1 MRNSSGLFA
10 ACAVLGIL
18 GFGQALA
25 EGVPVG
31 PGQGVINGGN
41 SNQSANTQQRKK
53 AKADTAQ
60 KDNPKDPKND
70 PEYKEKLADNL
81 AAVKELLDTAEAK
94 FKEQNYREAAGF
106 YKSVTLATVPKSEPL
121 VEQARKQLIAME
133 ELAQQHLNAA
143 NDADL
148 ARDYIKEVE
157 ELGIVLR
164 EFAFTKAVEQATT
177 RLAALKPRKEV
188 AGLIELAQAG
198 AAEAAGNLAQA
209 YKMYKAIAENPRY
222 ENTLAALKGKKAAE
236 RLQNE
241 EATRENLKT
250 QLKAEAD
257 KEAPPLL
264 NSGRNFLLNHQEE
277 QAKEKFQLVVEKYPG
292 TDYAEEA
299 KKELAKLR

>member
-1 MRNSSGLFA
+1 MRNSSGLLA

-18 GFGQALA
+18 GFGRALA
-25 EGVPVG
+25 ETTPVN
-31 PGQGVINGGN
+31 PTQGVVAGAA
-41 SNQSANTQQRKK
+41 SQANTQAKK
-53 AKADTAQ
+53 KRDAAQ

-70 PEYKEKLADNL
+70 PEYKEKLAENL
-81 AAVKELLDTAEAK
+81 AAVKDLLDIAEAK

-106 YKSVTLATVPKSEPL
+106 YKSVTLATVAKSEPL
-121 VEQARKQLIAME
+121 VETARKRLIEME
-133 ELAQQHLNAA
+133 EMAQQHLNAA

-148 ARDYIKEVE
+148 ARDYVKEVE
-157 ELGIVLR
+157 ELGIVMR

-188 AGLIELAQAG
+188 QGLIELAQAG

-209 YKMYKAIAENPRY
+209 YRMYKAIAENPRY
-222 ENTLAALKGKKAAE
+222 ENTLAALKGRKGAE
-236 RLQNE
+236 RLQND

-264 NSGRNFLLNHQEE
+264 NSARNFLLNHQEA
-277 QAKEKFQLVVEKYPG
+277 QAKEKFQQVVEKFPG

-299 KKELAKLR
+299 KKELAKLQ

>member
-1 MRNSSGLFA
+1 
-10 ACAVLGIL
+10 
-18 GFGQALA
+18 
-25 EGVPVG
+25 
-31 PGQGVINGGN
+31 
-41 SNQSANTQQRKK
+41 
-53 AKADTAQ
+53 
-60 KDNPKDPKND
+60 
-70 PEYKEKLADNL
+70 
-81 AAVKELLDTAEAK
+81 
-94 FKEQNYREAAGF
+94 
-106 YKSVTLATVPKSEPL
+106 LATVKGSEKL
-121 VEQARKQLIAME
+121 VDDSRKRLIEME
-133 ELAQQHLNAA
+133 DLAQQHLNAA

-148 ARDYIKEVE
+148 ARDYVKEVE

-198 AAEAAGNLAQA
+198 AAESAGNLAQA
-209 YKMYKAIAENPRY
+209 YKLYKAIAENPRY

-236 RLQNE
+236 KLQND

-264 NSGRNFLLNHQEE
+264 NSGHNFLLNHQEA
-277 QAKEKFQLVVEKYPG
+277 QAKEKFQQVVEKYPG